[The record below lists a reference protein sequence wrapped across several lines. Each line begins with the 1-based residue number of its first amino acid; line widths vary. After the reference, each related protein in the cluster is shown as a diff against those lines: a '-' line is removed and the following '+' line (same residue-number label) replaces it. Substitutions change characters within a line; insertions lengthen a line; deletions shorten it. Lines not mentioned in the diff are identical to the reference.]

1 MDEDYKYLLIWLA
14 AVIFT
19 FLEVYLIGYTLAFI
33 ILILAILGFAFVKAV
48 LIAGY
53 FQHLFYEK
61 RILGI
66 WYFLTILTLIA
77 LVITWVTGR

>member
-1 MDEDYKYLLIWLA
+1 MDEDYKYLLVWLA

-19 FLEVYLIGYTLAFI
+19 FLEVYFIGYTLALII
-33 ILILAILGFAFVKAV
+33 ILLVILGFAFAKAV

-61 RILGI
+61 RALGI
-66 WYFLTILTLIA
+66 WYLLTVLTLIA
-77 LVITWVTGR
+77 LIVTWITGR